1 MLGFMLFGSL
11 VLIFCD
17 PTFEKTS
24 SQDVL
29 QTVSCQRQSS
39 DKTSYLETCFIFN
52 FASSQNL

>member
-39 DKTSYLETCFIFN
+39 DTCTLVNVDLFSLTLEG
-52 FASSQNL
+52 S